1 MKSVLCILVIAVLS
15 GCLQASYQQQAPQ
28 NEIPSVQETGFD
40 YFSYSIPDAEI
51 SHPLIVE
58 FPVVRSPMPYYIMAE
73 PGINPGKYNTT
84 IQNLRAALELWENA
98 TIGKVKFVEVF
109 EVPEEGIIINITAKN
124 YYTYD
129 IPPGTSREEIAGE
142 ARPLYYDLDNY
153 SLIVGGEV
161 TIGPLYGTSENRV
174 QIVHELGHVMGFG
187 HSSNTHSVMYP
198 IVAYSQEITPDMIE
212 ALDVLY
218 SGVPEASQSSMP

>member
-1 MKSVLCILVIAVLS
+1 MMVMKSVVLVAAIVIIG
-15 GCLQASYQQQAPQ
+15 GCLQASYQQQPPE
-28 NEIPSVQETGFD
+28 NEIPNVQEAGFD
-40 YFSYSIPDAEI
+40 YFRLNIPDVKI

-84 IQNLRAALELWENA
+84 IQNLRAALGLWENA
-98 TIGKVKFVEVF
+98 TGGKVEFVEVF
-109 EVPEEGIIINITAKN
+109 EMPEEGIIINITAKN

-161 TIGPLYGTSENRV
+161 TIGPLYGTLENRV

-187 HSSNTHSVMYP
+187 HSNNTHSVMYP

-218 SGVPEASQSSMP
+218 SGVPEIK